1 MSNLPTKLNKSQ
13 QRDIAKILVNGAS
26 LGSDYM
32 ARGLSALYRSAMK
45 TSQQNELAKIISYSA
60 TLGDD
65 YMARGL
71 SAMYR
76 SARKTSQQDAILGVA
91 MAFKV
96 VSNPEFIVGN
106 RCAYI

>member
-1 MSNLPTKLNKSQ
+1 MSTSLNKSQ
-13 QRDIAKILVNGAS
+13 QRDIAKILVNG
-26 LGSDYM
+26 
-32 ARGLSALYRSAMK
+32 
-45 TSQQNELAKIISYSA
+45 IS
-60 TLGDD
+60 LGDD

-76 SARKTSQQDAILGVA
+76 SARKTSQQDEILA
-91 MAFKV
+91 LALAYKV

>member
-1 MSNLPTKLNKSQ
+1 MNALPTKLNKSQ

-26 LGSDYM
+26 LGDDYM
-32 ARGLSALYRSAMK
+32 ARGLSAL
-45 TSQQNELAKIISYSA
+45 
-60 TLGDD
+60 
-65 YMARGL
+65 
-71 SAMYR
+71 YR